1 MIKKLILITL
11 VFLFPV
17 LVFSQNIIQGLIV
30 DVNNEPLIGVNV
42 VVKGETIGTI
52 SDIDGRYSIETEH
65 GKTLLFSYIGF
76 ETIEIEVTSN
86 IINVILKE
94 NITTLDEVV
103 AIGYG
108 TIKNSRITGALS
120 RVDSDQIDK
129 RPVARLDQAI
139 QGKIPGVY
147 VQETSGSPGRSLNVR
162 VRGIGSINYGTAPLY
177 VVDGYPI
184 SGDLN
189 SITPSDIAS
198 IEVLKDAASA
208 AIYGSRGSNGV
219 VLITTKRGGKG
230 KAVVDLNV
238 SYGIQNRFSKVDVL
252 NRDEYI
258 EYAIEE
264 RTNSYIYNGGDLS
277 VPEDKRQN
285 YQYAIDPVWRSNP
298 TSLPDHDWQD
308 LISRPAPLQN
318 YSLSVTGGNDN
329 SKYFISANYFDQEGI
344 LIESNYKR
352 LSFRANGEISTNKY
366 LTVGLNLS
374 TNITERN
381 DPETDT
387 NQGPVSRSIVMHLLL
402 V

>member
-219 VLITTKRGGKG
+219 VFYSPFVRPLGLVFK
-230 KAVVDLNV
+230 
-238 SYGIQNRFSKVDVL
+238 FS
-252 NRDEYI
+252 
-258 EYAIEE
+258 
-264 RTNSYIYNGGDLS
+264 
-277 VPEDKRQN
+277 
-285 YQYAIDPVWRSNP
+285 
-298 TSLPDHDWQD
+298 SLP
-308 LISRPAPLQN
+308 L
-318 YSLSVTGGNDN
+318 
-329 SKYFISANYFDQEGI
+329 
-344 LIESNYKR
+344 
-352 LSFRANGEISTNKY
+352 
-366 LTVGLNLS
+366 
-374 TNITERN
+374 
-381 DPETDT
+381 
-387 NQGPVSRSIVMHLLL
+387 
-402 V
+402 